1 MIKPLVIVS
10 KQIQYKEEVLALTN
24 QRVIFWESQKSLIL
38 SDLHIGKSAHFQRS
52 GIPIPKDV
60 LTTDLER
67 LKQLILH
74 FKAENLII
82 VGDLFHAEYNSDLDE
97 FKEWLLQFD
106 NLKLQLIKGNH
117 DRLSNSIYEQFDI
130 EIFATELNLNSLK
143 FVHDSVLENEE
154 CFTISGHIHPGV
166 FIKGKGRQRIKLP
179 CFQVTENQLIL
190 PAFSLF
196 TGLNTRQSLK
206 KCKNFCF
213 TDDGIFEL

>member
-1 MIKPLVIVS
+1 MSKPLVIIS
-10 KQIQYKEEVLALTN
+10 KKILCKDEVLEVTN
-24 QRVIFWESQKSLIL
+24 QRVLYWEAQKSLIL
-38 SDLHIGKSAHFQRS
+38 SDLHIGKSAHFQKS

-82 VGDLFHAEYNSDLDE
+82 VGDLFHAEYNADLDE
-97 FKEWLLQFD
+97 FKEWLLQFE
-106 NLKLQLIKGNH
+106 NLQLQLIKGNH
-117 DRLSNSIYEQFDI
+117 DRLSNKIYEQFNI
-130 EIFATELNLNSLK
+130 EVFKSELNINTLK
-143 FVHDSVLENEE
+143 FVHDPEE
-154 CFTISGHIHPGV
+154 EINDYFTISGHVHPGV
-166 FIKGKGRQRIKLP
+166 FIKGKGKQRIKLP

-206 KCKNFCF
+206 KCKNYCF

>member
-1 MIKPLVIVS
+1 MIQPLVIIS
-10 KQIQYKEEVLALTN
+10 KKILCNGEILEVTN
-24 QRVIFWESQKSLIL
+24 QRVLFWENQKSLIL
-38 SDLHIGKSAHFQRS
+38 SDLHIGKSAHFQKS
-52 GIPIPKDV
+52 GIPIPATV

-67 LKQLILH
+67 LKQIIHH

-97 FKEWLLQFD
+97 FKQWLKQFK

-117 DRLSNSIYEQFDI
+117 DRLPNRIYEEFDI
-130 EIFATELNLNSLK
+130 EIFKTELNVNSLK
-143 FVHDSVLENEE
+143 FVHDAVEE
-154 CFTISGHIHPGV
+154 TNDFFTISGHVHPGV

-179 CFQVTENQLIL
+179 CFQVNENQLIL

-206 KCKNFCF
+206 NCKNYCF
-213 TDDGIFEL
+213 TEDGVFEL